1 MSRASSMS
9 IHRCSVAA
17 EEGARL
23 VRKTTARPQAL
34 RTASARAL
42 PRDPLSAMRSER
54 PTCLGVQVRVT
65 MSTSCDGQT
74 TNECPSGQSGAQVAA
89 PMRPRTSAS
98 HRSTSGSPSFPRRK
112 FSDCP
117 NSQRPHRSRTSLSSS
132 SVRSRSRLRS
142 RGIAGRSAADP
153 AATPRTVRT
162 KLSTWSI
169 AACSTPAAAAM
180 VLTIDRALENTIAG
194 ERRLDV
200 RLGGQAGKAD
210 EHLRRSV
217 THSFPCW
224 NAGPAFGVKPCRPA
238 KATNLT

>member
-23 VRKTTARPQAL
+23 VWKTTARPQAL
-34 RTASARAL
+34 RTASARAR

-98 HRSTSGSPSFPRRK
+98 QRSTSGSPSFPRRK
-112 FSDCP
+112 FSDCA
-117 NSQRPHRSRTSLSSS
+117 NSQRPHRSRASLSSS

-142 RGIAGRSAADP
+142 RGIAGRSAADS
-153 AATPRTVRT
+153 AVTPRTVRT
-162 KLSTWSI
+162 KLSTWST
-169 AACSTPAAAAM
+169 AACSTPVAAALAM
-180 VLTIDRALENTIAG
+180 TLTIDRALEISIAG

-200 RLGGQAGKAD
+200 RLGGQG
-210 EHLRRSV
+210 ERRMSI
-217 THSFPCW
+217 
-224 NAGPAFGVKPCRPA
+224 
-238 KATNLT
+238 